1 MKITSGDT
9 IVLLSPDNKNFMVV
23 VEEGK
28 SFSSHMGILDLSS
41 AIGKKWGE
49 TVVSSLGNDFVI
61 LNPTVE
67 QKMMKVRRAT
77 QIVYPKDAAL
87 ILFKTD
93 VKAGTRVVEAA
104 TGSGA
109 LTIALANSVAPSGR
123 VYTYERREQFMNN
136 ARDNVRRA
144 GLSEYVE
151 FNCGDAREGFK
162 ERDVDVAILDLPS
175 PWYGIPAS
183 YEALAPGGRIAS
195 ISPTYN
201 QVERTAEELEE
212 AGFVRIETVELIM
225 RNHQVKKGKTRP
237 DNRTVAHTGFLTF
250 AFKGMSDVDDFE

>member
-1 MKITSGDT
+1 KSF
-9 IVLLSPDNKNFMVV
+9 LVV
-23 VEEGK
+23 GEEGK

-41 AIGKKWGE
+41 ALGKEWGE
-49 TVVSSLGNDFVI
+49 TIVSSLGNDFV
-61 LNPTVE
+61 LLSPTVE
-67 QKMMKVRRAT
+67 KKMMKVRRAT

-104 TGSGA
+104 TGSGV
-109 LTIALANSVAPSGR
+109 LTIALANSVAPSGK

-183 YEALAPGGRIAS
+183 YEALVSGGRIAS

-201 QVERTAEELEE
+201 QVERTAEVLEE
-212 AGFVRIETVELIM
+212 TGFVRIETVELIM
-225 RNHQVKKGKTRP
+225 RNYQVKTGKTRP

-250 AFKGMSDVDDFE
+250 AFKATSDAANRESK